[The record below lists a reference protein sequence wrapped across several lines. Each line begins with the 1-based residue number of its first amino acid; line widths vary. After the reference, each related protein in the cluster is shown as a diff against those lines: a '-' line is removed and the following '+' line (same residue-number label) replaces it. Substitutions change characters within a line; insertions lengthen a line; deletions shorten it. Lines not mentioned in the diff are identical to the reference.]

1 MSVQSSA
8 AGPLS
13 PTEELIRESDEC
25 LMGTFRRLPV
35 VIAGGQGAT
44 VWDTDGRTYIDFV
57 AGIAVNALG
66 HGHPSIVSKIQERAA
81 ELIHTSNLY
90 YSEPQVRLAQRLI
103 DLTFDSRI
111 FFGNSG
117 AEANECAIKLARKW
131 GRLFRDGAYE
141 ILTIERS
148 FHGRTIATL
157 AATGQSKYSL
167 AFAPALPGFVH
178 VPFGDLDAI
187 RAATSERTVA
197 VMLEPIV
204 GEGGMLPQPE
214 GYLEGLR
221 EWCDDRNLLLI
232 LDEVQ
237 TGVGRTGKWFA
248 YQHSKIEPDILTIAK
263 ALGGGIP
270 ISACVASPRAD
281 VFEQGD
287 HGTTFGGS
295 PFAAS
300 IALSLLTT
308 IHDENLLMN
317 VIEQGATL
325 SEGLSAMPLIGAV
338 RGRGLM
344 IGCDLTRPVA
354 RELEREC
361 LDAGVIVNALNET
374 TLRLVPPLII
384 SSDEIAEGLSRLE
397 VALTKV
403 GAAKQLTRPQPNA

>member
-1 MSVQSSA
+1 MSVQSST

-13 PTEELIRESDEC
+13 PTEELMRESDDC
-25 LMGTFRRLPV
+25 LMGTFRRLPIV
-35 VIAGGQGAT
+35 VAGGRGAT

-81 ELIHTSNLY
+81 KLIHTSNLY
-90 YSEPQVRLAQRLI
+90 YSEPQVRLARRLI
-103 DLTFDSRI
+103 DLTFQSRV

-141 ILTIERS
+141 ILTVEGS
-148 FHGRTIATL
+148 FHGRTMATL

-167 AFAPALPGFVH
+167 GFAPSLPGFVH
-178 VPFGDLDAI
+178 VPFGDLDAV

-221 EWCDDRNLLLI
+221 AWCDDRNLLLI

-248 YQHSKIEPDILTIAK
+248 YQHSNIEPDILTIAK
-263 ALGGGIP
+263 ALGAGVP
-270 ISACVASPRAD
+270 ISACIASTRAD

-287 HGTTFGGS
+287 HGSTFGGN

-300 IALSLLTT
+300 IALALLTT
-308 IHDENLLMN
+308 IHDENLLAN
-317 VIEQGATL
+317 AIEQGAIL
-325 SEGLSAMPLIGAV
+325 SEGLSAIPLVGDV

-344 IGCDLTRPVA
+344 IGCDLTQPVA
-354 RELEREC
+354 RVLEREC
-361 LDAGVIVNALNET
+361 LDAGVIVNALNDT
-374 TLRLVPPLII
+374 TLRLVPPLVI
-384 SSDEIAEGLSRLE
+384 SSGEIAEGLSRLGL
-397 VALTKV
+397 VAARVGTATRLTP
-403 GAAKQLTRPQPNA
+403 PQPT